1 MASDY
6 ALFAA
11 TFPWFFPVVAFFFGA
26 CVGSFLNVVIYRV
39 PKGESVVFPGS
50 HCGCG
55 RPIAW
60 HDNIPMLSWLLL
72 RGRARCCGRPFSF
85 RYPAVEL
92 LTAVLFLV
100 CWLRYPP
107 LVAVVGALFIA
118 CLVAA
123 TFIDLDHFIIPDVFT
138 IGLAL
143 AGVALS
149 AAVPALHGQTQGTAG
164 ENAVAAGLV
173 SLRGLL
179 VGSGLVLWISMLAEA
194 VLRKEAMGFGDV
206 KFVGAIGAF
215 CGWEGAV
222 FAMFGGACVG
232 TVWITLAWLWQK
244 TVGRRSPLTPPTE
257 APAADDP
264 ADEASGPIH
273 ENLEAATLLAGV
285 VAVLVA
291 FFLPHLHDSGGQHFI
306 FDSFRSGALA
316 LAGLLTGS
324 AVVLWIALL
333 LPFFFKHESLVFC
346 AMRFAGAA
354 LAFGPWTRGPA
365 AVALGA
371 ALAAGTTAVLWAGLR
386 VLNRRRSAAPDPAE
400 DPASPTPSATP
411 AGPAATAEPA
421 APAGEPV
428 ALGFGVHIPFGPM
441 LAIAGGLHFLLLRD
455 FVGAWFAQFTSIF

>member
-1 MASDY
+1 MPSDY

-11 TFPWFFPVVAFFFGA
+11 TFPWFFPGVAFFFGA

-39 PKGESVVFPGS
+39 PKGESVVLPGS

-60 HDNIPMLSWLLL
+60 HDNIPVLSWLLL

-92 LTAVLFLV
+92 LTAVLFV
-100 CWLRYPP
+100 ACWLRFPP
-107 LVAVVGALFIA
+107 LVAGVGALFIA

-164 ENAVAAGLV
+164 ENALAAVLV
-173 SLRGLL
+173 SLRGVL

-244 TVGRRSPLTPPTE
+244 TAGRRSPLTPPTE
-257 APAADDP
+257 APAPDEP
-264 ADEASGPIH
+264 AGEDAGPVH
-273 ENLEAATLLAGV
+273 EHLEAATLLAGV

-291 FFLPHLHDSGGQHFI
+291 GFVPSLHGLGGRPFL
-306 FDSFRSGALA
+306 FDSIAAGALS
-316 LAGLLTGS
+316 LAGLLTGT

-333 LPFFFKHESLVFC
+333 LPFLFRHESLVFC
-346 AMRFAGAA
+346 AMRFAGAT
-354 LAFGPWTRGPA
+354 LAFGPWSRGPG

-371 ALAAGTTAVLWAGLR
+371 GLAAATTAVLWAGLR
-386 VLNRRRSAAPDPAE
+386 LLGRRRSAVPPDAAAGTAP
-400 DPASPTPSATP
+400 ATP
-411 AGPAATAEPA
+411 ESAESPPDAAA
-421 APAGEPV
+421 EPV
-428 ALGFGVHIPFGPM
+428 ALGFGVHVPFGPM
-441 LAIAGGLHFLLLRD
+441 LAIAGGLHFLVFGDAVRE
-455 FVGAWFAQFTSIF
+455 WFAQFTALL